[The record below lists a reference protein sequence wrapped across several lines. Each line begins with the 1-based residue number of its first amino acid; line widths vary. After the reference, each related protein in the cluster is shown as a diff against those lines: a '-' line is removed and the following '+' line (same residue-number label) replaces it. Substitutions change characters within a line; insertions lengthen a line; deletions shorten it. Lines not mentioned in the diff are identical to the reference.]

1 MRKPLE
7 RDHFRA
13 HATRLRFM
21 NQSHLAMSNA
31 ATRPK
36 AGAPRRALDRDTS
49 ALPLTR
55 WRSGTLPMHRTA
67 SFPIHNVKQR
77 SLLHSRRILA
87 SGFSFLPFS
96 PSSLPTPERGD
107 WRSAQRR
114 PALIRVAQ

>member
-7 RDHFRA
+7 RDDFRA
-13 HATRLRFM
+13 GVM
-21 NQSHLAMSNA
+21 NQSHLAMSNE
-31 ATRPK
+31 
-36 AGAPRRALDRDTS
+36 GAPRRALGRDTS

-77 SLLHSRRILA
+77 SLFHSRRILA
-87 SGFSFLPFS
+87 SGFASFLFS